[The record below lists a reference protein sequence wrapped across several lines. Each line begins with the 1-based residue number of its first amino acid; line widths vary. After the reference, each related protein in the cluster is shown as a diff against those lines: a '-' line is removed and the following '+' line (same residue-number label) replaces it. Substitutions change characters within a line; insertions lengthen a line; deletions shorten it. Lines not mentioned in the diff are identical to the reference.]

1 MIISRKQ
8 CRSTDGFTMIEILV
22 VLGIIIILAGIT
34 FGLVSGVSER
44 GRMARAET
52 ELRLIAQSLEQFRT
66 QYGDYPWVGTAT
78 TSNNEEALFN
88 ALAGITGPQGDP
100 IIDDSNSARV
110 GRVFIDFSRITV
122 GDGNNEVLDEGAFN
136 QLPMAGDPSPG
147 VLQRRFLD
155 PWGNPYRYYYR
166 NGNSPD
172 NWRRSG
178 FILYSMGPEGS
189 HSPPGNNGVITES
202 SANMDNI
209 YHDN

>member
-1 MIISRKQ
+1 MMISRKR
-8 CRSTDGFTMIEILV
+8 CRSIAGFTMIELLV
-22 VLGIIIILAGIT
+22 VLGIIVILGGIT

-44 GRMARAET
+44 GRTARAET

-66 QYGDYPWVGTAT
+66 HYGDYPWVGTAT

-100 IIDDSNSARV
+100 IRDDSNANRV
-110 GRVFIDFSRITV
+110 GRVFIDFSRVTI
-122 GDGNNEVLDEGAFN
+122 GDGDNEVLGSADFN
-136 QLPMAGDPSPG
+136 QLPNAGDPSPG
-147 VLQRRFLD
+147 ILQRRFLD

-166 NGNSPD
+166 NTSSPD

-178 FILYSMGPEGS
+178 FILYSMGPEGT
-189 HSPPGNNGVITES
+189 HTPPSNNGVISDS
-202 SANMDNI
+202 SANADNI

>member
-1 MIISRKQ
+1 MMISRKR
-8 CRSTDGFTMIEILV
+8 CRSTAGFTMIELLV
-22 VLGIIIILAGIT
+22 VLGIIVILGGIT

-44 GRMARAET
+44 GRAARAET

-100 IIDDSNSARV
+100 IRDESNSTRV
-110 GRVFIDFSRITV
+110 GRVFIDFSRVTI
-122 GDGNNEVLDEGAFN
+122 GDENNEELDREEFN
-136 QLPMAGDPSPG
+136 QLPNAGEPSPG

-166 NGNSPD
+166 SANSPD
-172 NWRRSG
+172 TWRRSG
-178 FILYSMGPEGS
+178 FVLYSMGPEGS
-189 HSPPGNNGVITES
+189 HSPPSNNGDISET